1 MEHRLHSHS
10 ESTDRSCMM
19 PSAHSARRESHSYLT
34 RHKKQSCFTVK
45 STNNIV
51 MRTVS
56 PLLSLLLAFLIV
68 DSAEGQQTPILV
80 AVSQVQCSLSTSTA
94 FFQYNETA
102 RVYVELADDNDD
114 LDGSGTRRLRPR
126 NGVVTQSV
134 SNSNDTIHH
143 VKACWCTQ
151 FYDRPMEYCPLH
163 FDTCVVRGET
173 GPVSCYSTSGAATFV
188 RGFWPVAIFWFL
200 GLLYG
205 VFFTEPGGSFR
216 DYLRRT
222 MCLKCASKSSEE
234 LLKRDVDRLVTAQ
247 PERAVFLYRQALSRQ
262 RRESV
267 RQQNLV
273 QRAGLLHLLH
283 TTPDDLPVALPV
295 PAAVEASY
303 TATGAQHPER
313 VTVRTLALKTK
324 VFRSSNSDDAA
335 QRPVGPT
342 PIQRSHVPQ
351 STQTWLPSQFTREH
365 VTLDEMDGE
374 LEQGVRC
381 AICLDRLEQGDVV
394 GDIPCEHVFHKDC
407 LKDWLRKKNRCPL
420 CQRSEVAT
428 PNF

>member
-1 MEHRLHSHS
+1 
-10 ESTDRSCMM
+10 MM
-19 PSAHSARRESHSYLT
+19 RAVAPL
-34 RHKKQSCFTVK
+34 
-45 STNNIV
+45 
-51 MRTVS
+51 
-56 PLLSLLLAFLIV
+56 PLLSLLLAFLMV
-68 DSAEGQQTPILV
+68 HSNSAEGHSAEDQYTVFAAASQ
-80 AVSQVQCSLSTSTA
+80 QVQCSLSTSIA

-102 RVYVELADDNDD
+102 RVYVELDDADDDP
-114 LDGSGTRRLRPR
+114 GSRRLRPR
-126 NGVVTQSV
+126 NGEVTQTAF
-134 SNSNDTIHH
+134 SNDTVHH

-151 FYDRPMEYCPLH
+151 FYERPMEYCPLH
-163 FDTCVVRGET
+163 FDTCVVQGET
-173 GPVSCYSTSGAATFV
+173 GPVFCYYTPGAATFV
-188 RGFWPVAIFWFL
+188 RGFWPVAVLWFL

-205 VFFTEPGGSFR
+205 VFCTEPGGSFR

-222 MCLKCASKSSEE
+222 ICLKCASKTSEE
-234 LLKRDVDRLVTAQ
+234 LLKRDVDHLVTAQ

-262 RRESV
+262 RRESI
-267 RQQNLV
+267 RQQIRV
-273 QRAGLLHLLH
+273 QRAGFLHLLH

-295 PAAVEASY
+295 PAAVEADPAPAAG
-303 TATGAQHPER
+303 THHPER

-324 VFRSSNSDDAA
+324 VFRISSSDDAP
-335 QRPVGPT
+335 QQSTGPT
-342 PIQRSHVPQ
+342 QIQRSHVPHSVQ
-351 STQTWLPSQFTREH
+351 GSTWLPSQFTREH

-420 CQRSEVAT
+420 CQRSDVAT

>member
-1 MEHRLHSHS
+1 MSS
-10 ESTDRSCMM
+10 
-19 PSAHSARRESHSYLT
+19 
-34 RHKKQSCFTVK
+34 
-45 STNNIV
+45 
-51 MRTVS
+51 
-56 PLLSLLLAFLIV
+56 LLSLLLAFLIV
-68 DSAEGQQTPILV
+68 DSAEGQNPAMAGI
-80 AVSQVQCSLSTSTA
+80 SQVQCSLSTSVA

-102 RVYVELADDNDD
+102 RVYVELADADD
-114 LDGSGTRRLRPR
+114 DPGARRLRPR
-126 NGVVTQSV
+126 NGIVAQTVP
-134 SNSNDTIHH
+134 SNNTVHH

-151 FYDRPMEYCPLH
+151 FYVRPMEYCPLN
-163 FDTCVVRGET
+163 FDTCVVRGDT
-173 GPVSCYSTSGAATFV
+173 GPVSCYNTSSVATFV
-188 RGFWPVAIFWFL
+188 RGFWPVSIFWFL

-222 MCLKCASKSSEE
+222 VCLKCASKTSEE
-234 LLKRDVDRLVTAQ
+234 LLKRDVDRLVTGQ

-262 RRESV
+262 RRESI
-267 RQQNLV
+267 RQQTLV
-273 QRAGLLHLLH
+273 HRAGLLHLLH
-283 TTPDDLPVALPV
+283 TTQDDPPVALPL
-295 PAAVEASY
+295 PAAVEAVP
-303 TATGAQHPER
+303 TASAHHPEH

-324 VFRSSNSDDAA
+324 VFRNNSSSDDAS
-335 QRPVGPT
+335 QQPTGPT
-342 PIQRSHVPQ
+342 QIQRSHVPQ
-351 STQTWLPSQFTREH
+351 SVQGSTWLPSQFTREH